1 VAEIFYKLHEHG
13 QSLWYDNISRDLLQ
27 SGEIKALIDEGIR
40 GMTSNPA
47 IFQKAIVEGKTY
59 DEQLQALVAEGKSV
73 QAIYENLAV
82 SDIQD
87 AADLLHP
94 LYVSSIAGDGFVSL
108 EVSPLLADQT
118 QATID
123 EALRLYEWVDRPN
136 LMIKIP
142 ATPEG
147 IPAVE
152 ETLAKG
158 LNINVT
164 LIFGLEMYRQVMEAF
179 IKGTKRFADS
189 GGDISRQAS
198 VASFFVSRV
207 DSLVDDLL
215 DDKIAAGGEV
225 EKLEALKGKAAVA
238 NAKLAYRLYKEAFAA
253 SDVWPGL
260 EAKGARKQRPL
271 WASTSTKNPDYDD
284 LLYVNTLIGPN
295 TVNTAPPQTIE
306 AFKDHGV
313 VADTV
318 EVGVEDAQAV
328 MDQLAKAGID
338 MVDVTDQL
346 LEEGVVKF
354 ADSFEVL
361 LNAIGEKAASAA
373 K

>member
-1 VAEIFYKLHEHG
+1 MADIFYTLHEHG

-27 SGEIKALIDEGIR
+27 SGEIKALIDAGIR

-73 QAIYENLAV
+73 HEIYENLAV
-82 SDIQD
+82 SDIQS
-87 AADLLHP
+87 AADLLRP
-94 LYVSSIAGDGFVSL
+94 LYDSSNAGDGFVSL

-123 EALRLYEWVDRPN
+123 EALRLAEWVDRPN

-147 IPAVE
+147 LPAIE
-152 ETLAKG
+152 EALAKG

-164 LIFGLEMYRQVMEAF
+164 LIFSLEMYKQVIEAF
-179 IKGTKRFADS
+179 IKGTKRFADA
-189 GGDISRQAS
+189 GGDVSKQAS

-207 DSLVDDLL
+207 DSLVDSLL
-215 DDKIAAGGEV
+215 D
-225 EKLEALKGKAAVA
+225 EKGSDVEALKGKAAVA
-238 NAKLAYRLYKEAFAA
+238 NAKLAYQLYKETFAA
-253 SDVWPGL
+253 SDVWTEL

-271 WASTSTKNPDYDD
+271 WASTSTKNPTYDD

-295 TVNTAPPQTIE
+295 TVNTAPPQTID
-306 AFKDHGV
+306 AFADHGV
-313 VADTV
+313 VEDTV
-318 EVGVEDAQAV
+318 EVGVEESQAV
-328 MDQLAKAGID
+328 MEQLADAGID
-338 MVDVTDQL
+338 MNAVTDQL
-346 LEEGVVKF
+346 LDEGVVKF
-354 ADSFEVL
+354 ADAFKVL
-361 LNAIGEKAASAA
+361 MDAIEKKMAAVG
-373 K
+373 

>member
-1 VAEIFYKLHEHG
+1 MAEIFYKLHEHG

-27 SGEIKALIDEGIR
+27 SGEIKALIDAGIR

-73 QAIYENLAV
+73 QEIYENLAV
-82 SDIQD
+82 SDIQA
-87 AADLLHP
+87 AADLLRP
-94 LYVSSIAGDGFVSL
+94 LYDSSKAGDGFVSL

-123 EALRLYEWVDRPN
+123 EALRLAEWVDRPN

-142 ATPEG
+142 ATLEG

-164 LIFGLEMYRQVMEAF
+164 LIFSLEMYKQVIEAF

-189 GGDISRQAS
+189 GGDVSKQAS

-215 DDKIAAGGEV
+215 DEKIAAGSDMET
-225 EKLEALKGKAAVA
+225 LKGKAAVA
-238 NAKLAYRLYKEAFAA
+238 NAKLAYKLYKETFAA
-253 SDVWPGL
+253 SSVWTEL

-306 AFKDHGV
+306 AFADHGV
-313 VADTV
+313 VEDTV
-318 EVGVEDAQAV
+318 EKGVEDAQTV
-328 MDQLAKAGID
+328 MDQLAEAGID

-346 LEEGVVKF
+346 LDEGVVKF
-354 ADSFEVL
+354 ADAFKVL
-361 LNAIGEKAASAA
+361 MNAIEKKMAAVA